1 MKIEFADELVIEGVA
16 RAVERA
22 LLSEAM
28 IERVADTIAQRFE
41 LLTPQQAAAIL
52 DKSTRWLRENDRE
65 IGLDK
70 SVAFGATNPMYF
82 LSQVVELAKAK
93 VVRGRRAEAGK
104 NVVQINGRAA

>member
-22 LLSEAM
+22 LMSPAM
-28 IERVADTIAQRFE
+28 IERVAESISQRFE
-41 LLTPQQAAAIL
+41 LITPAEAAGLL
-52 DKSTRWLRENDRE
+52 DKTTRWLRENDRG

-82 LSQVVELAKAK
+82 LSQVLELARAK
-93 VVRGRRAEAGK
+93 VVRGRQGEK
-104 NVVQINGRAA
+104 NVVQMKGRAA